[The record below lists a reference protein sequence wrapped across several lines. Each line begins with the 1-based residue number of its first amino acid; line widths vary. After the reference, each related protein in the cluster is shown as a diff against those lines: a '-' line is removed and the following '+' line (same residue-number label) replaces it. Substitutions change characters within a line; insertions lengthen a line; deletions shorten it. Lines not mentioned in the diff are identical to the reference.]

1 MGATPP
7 DPQPQPQPPTPQPPE
22 PTPAPQ
28 PPAPAPTGEEPLG
41 APGLR
46 ALQAERERAAAA
58 ERELAAE
65 RAKREELER
74 AQMSEQDRLK
84 REAEEGRK
92 LAAMGATAMKS
103 ANLLTALAHQGLVGP
118 AAMAASKLIDGLEY
132 DEAYQPKNLED
143 RLAAAKQAYGEQ
155 YFAGATPAPAA
166 PAPPVAAPNGG
177 NGGGHP
183 PLPTSPFQ
191 SSQPQPVETHSG
203 PRPGPALTED
213 EQFERFFQA
222 TWPGM
227 LPPTKT

>member
-74 AQMSEQDRLK
+74 AQMSEADRLK
-84 REAEEGRK
+84 REAEEGRR

-103 ANLLTALAHQGLVGP
+103 ANLLTALANQGLVGP
-118 AAMAASKLIDGLEY
+118 AAQAASRLLDGVEF
-132 DEAYQPKNLED
+132 DEAYQPKNLDD
-143 RLAAAKQAYGEQ
+143 RLAAAKQAFGEQ
-155 YFAGATPAPAA
+155 YFGGATP
-166 PAPPVAAPNGG
+166 PAPVAPPAAAPNG
-177 NGGGHP
+177 NGGQHP
-183 PLPTSPFQ
+183 PLPTSPFN
-191 SSQPQPVETHSG
+191 QPPPVETHAG
-203 PRPGPALTED
+203 PRPGGPAPTED

-222 TWPGM
+222 TWPGV